1 MVACVERVQRVAK
14 KAMQALRGIEQSTPG
29 LRSLL
34 RHVRESL
41 RVLIYSDVP
50 YAVGVTSGR
59 HTDADSDDG
68 SARSRDTTHVKV
80 RPYRDVVERTQR
92 QLREVS
98 EARDAAVARAESA
111 EAAVNMLR
119 TTVVACKQK
128 EAALSD
134 QVRVHRA
141 WRCRF
146 LLSAT
151 SCNTRPVPCSC
162 E

>member
-1 MVACVERVQRVAK
+1 
-14 KAMQALRGIEQSTPG
+14 MQALRGIEQSTPG

-59 HTDADSDDG
+59 ESDDG
-68 SARSRDTTHVKV
+68 SAQSRATTHVKV

-92 QLREVS
+92 QLREMS
-98 EARDAAVARAESA
+98 AARDAAVARAESA

-128 EAALSD
+128 EATLSD
-134 QVRVHRA
+134 QVRVHSA
-141 WRCRF
+141 CRVSRF
-146 LLSAT
+146 TLGDKL
-151 SCNTRPVPCSC
+151 
-162 E
+162 